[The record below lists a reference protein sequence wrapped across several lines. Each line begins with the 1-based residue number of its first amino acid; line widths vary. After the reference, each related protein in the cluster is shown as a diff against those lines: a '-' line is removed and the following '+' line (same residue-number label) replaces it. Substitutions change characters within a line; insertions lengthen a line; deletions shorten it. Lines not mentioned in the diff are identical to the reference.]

1 MFAAVLLIPSFAFAA
16 DTEFLLVIRDHRFEP
31 QELTVPAGKKFK
43 LLVDN
48 RDFTAEEFESPALTR
63 EKVVPGKSI
72 VPVFLGPLAPGRYP
86 FFGEFTRRPR
96 RARSSFGDDAPIAPH
111 SRPLAASMLL
121 QTTRRPL

>member
-1 MFAAVLLIPSFAFAA
+1 MRWMFATVLLIPSFAFAA

-48 RDFTAEEFESPALTR
+48 RDFTAEEFESHALNR
-63 EKVVPGKSI
+63 EKVVPGNSR

-86 FFGEFTRRPR
+86 FFGEFHEKT
-96 RARSSFGDDAPIAPH
+96 ARGALIV
-111 SRPLAASMLL
+111 R
-121 QTTRRPL
+121 